1 MLHGTID
8 HGSDVHV
15 ALCNAHTLC
24 KYRSSVHRPI
34 ACLLIAKELIYFKRR
49 MSSGTFGDVRG
60 GSFDAKAR
68 LKEGGDIRGG
78 ISVSWL
84 RFPVGAQ
91 LHLKA
96 LVRYYLNAH
105 TNIAQ
110 IYVHVALCILVR

>member
-78 ISVSWL
+78 SRSL
-84 RFPVGAQ
+84 GSAFQ
-91 LHLKA
+91 LERSCTSRLWYA
-96 LVRYYLNAH
+96 
-105 TNIAQ
+105 TT
-110 IYVHVALCILVR
+110 